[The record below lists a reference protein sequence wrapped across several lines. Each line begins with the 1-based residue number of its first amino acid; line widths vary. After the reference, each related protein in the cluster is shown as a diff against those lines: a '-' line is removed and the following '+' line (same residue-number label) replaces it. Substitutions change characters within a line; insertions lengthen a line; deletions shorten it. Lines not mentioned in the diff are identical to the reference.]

1 MSETV
6 AARNEPLGS
15 ETGATAPFAGPG
27 ETTAPFAGVTP
38 IRRNTT
44 FALLVLVAIVSY
56 IDRQI
61 FTLFQDDI
69 KAELGLTD
77 GQLGLLTGMSFAL
90 FYALAAFPI
99 ARYADHG
106 DRSRTIALCVVV
118 WSAATALCGLAQN
131 FWQLILARI
140 GLAAGEAGA
149 GPAGTSLLT
158 EIYPIERR
166 NLVIG
171 GMLAA
176 NAIGLSGGLALGGW
190 LSQFY
195 DWRTVFLILGIP
207 GIGLGLVV
215 WLVAAEPRRGVHG
228 ITPPARVPLR
238 DVFRMIAA
246 STSLR
251 WVGLMLSMVPLTGFA
266 FILWGASFFQRV
278 HGMSKA
284 ETGFW
289 LGGAMAAGLV
299 LGNILAGWV
308 ADRYGKA
315 NPRFNG
321 WFAGLGLLASF
332 PFGLGFALSPDPY
345 VALACFVVVKF
356 MMTLHLGPMMT
367 LCYAQVPVAMRAV
380 MAATI
385 GMVIGLAGVG
395 VGGTLAGF
403 VSQAFSSTYGDKSLQ
418 PSLAVISC
426 CLLVGGVAAIMAGR
440 TACLHPERG

>member
-1 MSETV
+1 MNTV
-6 AARNEPLGS
+6 SPL
-15 ETGATAPFAGPG
+15 
-27 ETTAPFAGVTP
+27 
-38 IRRNTT
+38 RRNTT
-44 FALLVLVAIVSY
+44 FGLLLLVAIVSY
-56 IDRQI
+56 VDRQI

-69 KAELGLTD
+69 KAELGLSD

-106 DRSRTIALCVVV
+106 DRRLTIALCVIV
-118 WSAATALCGLAQN
+118 WSAATALCGMAQN

-149 GPAGTSLLT
+149 GPAGISLLT
-158 EIYPIERR
+158 EIFPLKRR
-166 NLVIG
+166 NMIIG

-176 NAIGLSGGLALGGW
+176 NAVGLSGGLALGGW

-195 DWRTVFLILGIP
+195 DWRTVFLILGLP

-215 WLVAAEPRRGVHG
+215 WMVAAEPRRGKNG
-228 ITPPARVPLR
+228 IAAPPQVPLGE
-238 DVFRMIAA
+238 VFRTIAA

-289 LGGAMAAGLV
+289 LGGAMAVGLV
-299 LGNILAGWV
+299 MGNLLAGWV

-315 NPRFNG
+315 NLRFNG
-321 WFAGLGLLASF
+321 WFAGLGLVASF
-332 PFGLGFALSPDPY
+332 PFGVGFALSPDPY

-356 MMTLHLGPMMT
+356 MMTLHLGPIMT
-367 LCYAQVPVAMRAV
+367 LCYAQVPVAMRAM
-380 MAATI
+380 MAAMI

-395 VGGTLAGF
+395 VGGTVAGF
-403 VSQAFSSTYGDKSLQ
+403 VSQAFSATYGDKSLQ

-440 TACLHPERG
+440 TVRPLPDQS